1 MSEKLKFIKYATHS
15 KLSPRTQH
23 LKNKLIKKV
32 QSLFCEYLCLSED
45 VYNGENY
52 LHDQKRIP
60 ISTLI
65 SFMSQKR

>member
-1 MSEKLKFIKYATHS
+1 MLHIANYHQEHS
-15 KLSPRTQH
+15 IS
-23 LKNKLIKKV
+23 KNKLIKKV

-45 VYNGENY
+45 VYNGEIY

-65 SFMSQKR
+65 SFM